1 MRCIVRS
8 FKLTSPSPSWEKFLF
23 SAEGLWAWDSFL
35 LSGPRDAAQWRRR
48 PRLQPLGLLPPPERR
63 HPAGLLHNAANRHFW
78 AQNPAGPGI
87 LRGSPEL
94 HGHSSTAIR
103 VVVFFLIVV
112 DRRLELVFTC
122 EAGKQQLNW
131 ARLPLR
137 RRPRPAGGQ
146 LFKKGSEIFFFK
158 FFLCVKLVAVFVFVN
173 KHARPSQVGN
183 TWSPPRIACHQL
195 SFHIYEEFMKEKLLL
210 SAARSSSEE
219 PVLFCFCCFCVCF
232 SSSAA
237 EWARSVLQCY
247 PLTVFPFLCD
257 ALDRFLRHRLKVRV
271 TFTLLQCLP
280 LTQVIS
286 QCLKP
291 QFEICQLILNPV
303 GLINL

>member
-8 FKLTSPSPSWEKFLF
+8 FKLTSPPPSWEKFLF

-131 ARLPLR
+131 AVCQSRWGADLGRLEVSCLKR
-137 RRPRPAGGQ
+137 VQ
-146 LFKKGSEIFFFK
+146 KYFFK

-173 KHARPSQVGN
+173 KRARPSRVGN
-183 TWSPPRIACHQL
+183 TWSPSRIACHQL
-195 SFHIYEEFMKEKLLL
+195 SFHIYEESMKEKLLL

-219 PVLFCFCCFCVCF
+219 AVLFCFCVCF

-271 TFTLLQCLP
+271 TSSHSGHQ
-280 LTQVIS
+280 
-286 QCLKP
+286 
-291 QFEICQLILNPV
+291 PV
-303 GLINL
+303 SEAAVWNLSVNFKSCGFN